1 MVMVIPGLQR
11 SQFAPQKKQESM
23 PDRPRELY
31 VLIAFLAE
39 IKNMIIHIIYF
50 FKNYTTLFTVVLTW
64 LIVVVNTCH
73 SVVHAGHFVVSDEGK
88 VDTNL

>member
-1 MVMVIPGLQR
+1 MPG
-11 SQFAPQKKQESM
+11 
-23 PDRPRELY
+23 RPRELY

-39 IKNMIIHIIYF
+39 IKNTIIHIIF
-50 FKNYTTLFTVVLTW
+50 FLKTTLFTVVLTW
-64 LIVVVNTCH
+64 LIVVVNACH

>member
-1 MVMVIPGLQR
+1 MVIPGLQR
-11 SQFAPQKKQESM
+11 SQFAPQKKQAST
-23 PDRPRELY
+23 PGRTRELY

-39 IKNMIIHIIYF
+39 IKNMIIDIISFF
-50 FKNYTTLFTVVLTW
+50 FKNYTTVFTVVLTW
-64 LIVVVNTCH
+64 LIVVINVHH

>member
-11 SQFAPQKKQESM
+11 SQFAPQKKQEST
-23 PDRPRELY
+23 PGRPRELY

-39 IKNMIIHIIYF
+39 IKNMIIHIIF
-50 FKNYTTLFTVVLTW
+50 LKTTLFTVVLTW
-64 LIVVVNTCH
+64 LIVVVNACH

>member
-23 PDRPRELY
+23 PGRPRELY

-39 IKNMIIHIIYF
+39 IKNMIIHIIYL
-50 FKNYTTLFTVVLTW
+50 FKNDT
-64 LIVVVNTCH
+64 IH
-73 SVVHAGHFVVSDEGK
+73 SRTHLAHSSRKRVPQRRARGPLCSF
-88 VDTNL
+88 

>member
-11 SQFAPQKKQESM
+11 SQFAPQKKQEST
-23 PDRPRELY
+23 PGRPRELY

-39 IKNMIIHIIYF
+39 IKNMIIHIIYIYL
-50 FKNYTTLFTVVLTW
+50 KTTLFTVVLTW
-64 LIVVVNTCH
+64 LVVVVNAGH

>member
-1 MVMVIPGLQR
+1 MVMVILGLQR

-23 PDRPRELY
+23 PGRPRELY

-39 IKNMIIHIIYF
+39 IKNTTIHIIYIF
-50 FKNYTTLFTVVLTW
+50 FKTTLFTVVLTW
-64 LIVVVNTCH
+64 LIVVVNACH